1 MFALL
6 QDKHSSSSS
15 SHKSSHRDKDR
26 SKDKDR
32 EPKREKQEVV
42 IKPDPDADES
52 TVTNG
57 NSSRLEEVHDIKKE
71 EVAVKQE
78 PMEEAESE
86 DEKPLVSC
94 SAGDVR
100 GVCVCGGAVS
110 SQVCSHLCTQ
120 AARVKQEPKGE
131 KRRLKEESD
140 DDEPLAARMEKKVK
154 KESKKPAKRKQ
165 EDSEFS
171 PSPKKKKSESQTS
184 VKRESTGGAS
194 QSTPKKGRK
203 KTEDETQERWKW

>member
-100 GVCVCGGAVS
+100 GVKVLYQVKCVRICARRRRASSRNRRERSGG
-110 SQVCSHLCTQ
+110 
-120 AARVKQEPKGE
+120 
-131 KRRLKEESD
+131 
-140 DDEPLAARMEKKVK
+140 
-154 KESKKPAKRKQ
+154 
-165 EDSEFS
+165 
-171 PSPKKKKSESQTS
+171 
-184 VKRESTGGAS
+184 
-194 QSTPKKGRK
+194 
-203 KTEDETQERWKW
+203 